1 MKKIPLFFCL
11 FGISSGAFA
20 LDQKSTLQKQLTQ
33 LGLENVVLTSS
44 PISGIEMAK
53 TDNGIFY
60 ISQDGKYLLD
70 GKMYALSPKG
80 VVNITNKML
89 LKELDG
95 DKHSMI
101 IFPAK
106 QEKYVVTAFID
117 ITCHYCHLMFEQ
129 TKAYNE
135 LGITVRYL
143 PFPRKGLNAISAQQ
157 MEAIWTSP
165 DPTYALTQAE
175 IEKKFPEKMKTPN
188 VVKKQYILAEQLG
201 INGVPALIL
210 DNGEVIGGYIPP
222 ERLLHLLSK

>member
-11 FGISSGAFA
+11 FGISSGALA

-80 VVNITNKML
+80 VINITNKML